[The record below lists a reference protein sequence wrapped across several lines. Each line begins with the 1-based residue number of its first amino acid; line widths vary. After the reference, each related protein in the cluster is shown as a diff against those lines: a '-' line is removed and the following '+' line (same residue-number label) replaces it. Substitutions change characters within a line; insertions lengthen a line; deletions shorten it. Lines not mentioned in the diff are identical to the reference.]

1 MKYLVAALLFLAT
14 PLMAQN
20 AEMKIGYMNSMELLY
35 QMPEFKEV
43 QEALQKYQEEL
54 TDELKKL
61 VDQFRSLQD
70 EIENKQATMSA
81 TILSLKR
88 KQLAEMQQNLQ
99 LTQATFEE
107 EMEEKQMLLLQP
119 LLDKINKAV
128 KKVAADRQLL
138 YVLDSSKGLLLFADE
153 SGDISN
159 EVREA
164 LNIKVEQK

>member
-14 PLMAQN
+14 PVMAQT

-54 TDELKKL
+54 TDELKKML
-61 VDQFRSLQD
+61 DQYRVLQD

-88 KQLAEMQQNLQ
+88 KQLGEMQQNIQ

-128 KKVAADRQLL
+128 KKVAAERKLS
-138 YVLDSSKGLLLFADE
+138 YVLDSSKGLMLFAEE

-164 LNIKVEQK
+164 LNIAVEKK

>member
-1 MKYLVAALLFLAT
+1 MKYLVAALMFLAT

-20 AEMKIGYMNSMELLY
+20 AETKIGYMNSMELLY

-164 LNIKVEQK
+164 LNIKVENK